1 VTSSS
6 SGRDSAADSAAG
18 PLVGTGATAL
28 LLGAALAGLDAGAI
42 GYVLPALR
50 AETGASP
57 LQASW
62 LVSMY
67 VIGTLAGIPAAA
79 VAVRAHGAERVFRL
93 CALLSCAGAL
103 LVVLGGQAAVV
114 LGGRLLQGLGQG
126 PLLPVA
132 AAMIAARWPQARQ
145 GRMMGA
151 ISMAYGIAFLG
162 GMLLVPLLLA
172 LGWRSV
178 FLAMLALAG
187 AALACM
193 RGAGSGRDGTAQ
205 PGAPAALLSSREMR
219 AVAVLALGT
228 GVGQAAVI
236 LFPTLAVLRLSVT
249 PAASG
254 LLMLPLALGGVA
266 ATVGVMMALDRLG
279 ARRLLAAGGAATLAG
294 VLLAAAGPATH
305 GSLLVGAGLLG
316 LGITGLSGGP
326 LRYAAGRAVAVELQ
340 GPAQGAVALLTNVGV
355 LAGSLLFG
363 ALAGV
368 GQDERTALEA
378 AMLAACVLMG
388 GSFLAVFALRPHREA
403 EGGGR

>member
-6 SGRDSAADSAAG
+6 SGAGTAAG
-18 PLVGTGATAL
+18 PAVGTGAAAL

-67 VIGTLAGIPAAA
+67 VVGTLAGIPAAA
-79 VAVRAHGAERVFRL
+79 FAVRAQGAERVFRV
-93 CALLSCAGAL
+93 CALLSAAGAL
-103 LVVLGGQAAVV
+103 LVVLGGHALVV
-114 LGGRLLQGLGQG
+114 LCGRLMQGLGQG
-126 PLLPVA
+126 PMLPVA
-132 AAMIAARWPQARQ
+132 AALIASRWPEGRQ

-162 GMLLVPLLLA
+162 GVILVPMLLA

-178 FLAMLALAG
+178 FLLMLGLAA
-187 AALACM
+187 AALASM
-193 RGAGSGRDGTAQ
+193 RGAGSGRDRAV
-205 PGAPAALLSSREMR
+205 PAGSLVALLRNGEMR

-228 GVGQAAVI
+228 GMGQAVVI
-236 LFPTLAVLRLSVT
+236 LFPTLAVQRLGIA

-254 LLMLPLALGGVA
+254 WLMLPLALGGVA
-266 ATVGVMMALDRLG
+266 ATVGVMMVLDRIG
-279 ARRLLAAGGAATLAG
+279 ARRLLAGGGVLTLAG
-294 VLLAAAGPATH
+294 VLLAAAGPA
-305 GSLLVGAGLLG
+305 SSAAFLAGAGLLG

-326 LRYAAGRAVAVELQ
+326 LRYAAARALGAVQQ

-355 LAGSLLFG
+355 LSGSVLLG
-363 ALAGV
+363 TLAGL
-368 GQDERTALEA
+368 GSDERAALEA
-378 AMLAACVLMG
+378 AMLAACALMG
-388 GSFLAVFALRPHREA
+388 GSFLAVLALRAHREP